1 VALGISALKE
11 LKLDYMQTFQRWEA
25 IQGEEVTFPR
35 LEKLVIG
42 RCPELTSLPEAPNL
56 SELEIHRGSQ
66 QMLVQVANCIVT
78 ASSLSKLELWIDDN
92 REAAWLDGDSLI
104 QLVDGEEKQNHNK
117 SPSPLT
123 VMELHGCNVF
133 FSHSSALALWACLV
147 QLEDLQI
154 GSCDALVHWPEE
166 VFQSLESLRS
176 LTIGAC
182 KNLTGRR
189 RASCEQSSPERSSVL
204 LPRLESLAIEYC
216 ECLVEVPT
224 SVLPE
229 SLKSLF
235 IDSCPKLESIA
246 FSKQLDTRGVA
257 AAQDDKSAL
266 IPGSGSYSD
275 ATASTPVQ
283 VLDLPPSIKK
293 LIIYGC
299 SNLQAL
305 SGQLDAV
312 QTLRIWGCSSLKSLE
327 SLLGE
332 LALLEELYLSDCKSL
347 VSLPN
352 GPQAYSSLRSL
363 TIKSCPGI
371 KLIPQSLQQRL
382 GDLKVE
388 DKDLD
393 AHYYQE
399 TKSSKYWRHF
409 CA

>member
-1 VALGISALKE
+1 MS
-11 LKLDYMQTFQRWEA
+11 
-25 IQGEEVTFPR
+25 
-35 LEKLVIG
+35 
-42 RCPELTSLPEAPNL
+42 
-56 SELEIHRGSQ
+56 
-66 QMLVQVANCIVT
+66 
-78 ASSLSKLELWIDDN
+78 
-92 REAAWLDGDSLI
+92 
-104 QLVDGEEKQNHNK
+104 
-117 SPSPLT
+117 
-123 VMELHGCNVF
+123 
-133 FSHSSALALWACLV
+133 
-147 QLEDLQI
+147 
-154 GSCDALVHWPEE
+154 
-166 VFQSLESLRS
+166 S

-189 RASCEQSSPERSSVL
+189 RAFCEQSSPERSSVL

-275 ATASTPVQ
+275 ATASTPVRKLPSSTRHHFLPFLESLIILKCNGFTE

-305 SGQLDAV
+305 LGQLDAV

-393 AHYYQE
+393 AHYYQGNLQFLYLF
-399 TKSSKYWRHF
+399 K
-409 CA
+409 